1 MVEARALWITRFDW
15 STQAELIGL
24 VESAADAGFNIIY
37 FQVRGRGDA
46 LYRPGL
52 EPWSSVLT
60 GTLGA
65 DPGWDPLAAAL
76 DAAHARGLEL
86 HAWVNAF
93 VAWAG
98 NTPPES
104 SPRHALL
111 EHPDWLLA
119 DENGQPIMEGATTFF
134 TPARAGVR
142 ERLAAVAAD
151 IARRYPV
158 DGIHLDYIRYPAS
171 WPHDAASVA
180 AYDTARA
187 SDPGLGFDEFRRRLV
202 TDAVRLT
209 ADSLAG
215 VRPAVR
221 LSAAV
226 WGIYRNTWGWSGVST
241 GYDDRLQDARAWAED
256 GLVDAL
262 VPMVYWPIQPRY
274 GDRLDFAYLADE
286 HAAAV
291 AGRHMYIGITLEN
304 SNAEQLGRQIERAR
318 EAGAEGVAILSA
330 RLLRE
335 QDLWAF
341 LASGPFRREAI
352 VPPMPWKTQA
362 LALRR

>member
-1 MVEARALWITRFDW
+1 MVEARALWVTRFDW
-15 STQAELIGL
+15 STRAELIAL
-24 VESAADAGFNIIY
+24 LENAADAGFNIIY

-52 EPWSSVLT
+52 EPWSSMLT

-65 DPGWDPLAAAL
+65 DPGWDPLDAAL

-98 NTPPES
+98 GMPPES

-119 DENGQPIMEGATTFF
+119 DENGQPITEGATTFF

-151 IARRYPV
+151 IARHYPV
-158 DGIHLDYIRYPAS
+158 DGIHLDYIRYPTNLR
-171 WPHDAASVA
+171 HDAASVA

-187 SDPGLGFDEFRRRLV
+187 SDPGLGFDAVRRGLV
-202 TDAVRLT
+202 TDAVPVT
-209 ADSLAG
+209 ADSLAA
-215 VRPAVR
+215 VRPGVQ

-226 WGIYRNTWGWSGVST
+226 WGIYRNARGWSGVST

-256 GLVDAL
+256 ELVDAL
-262 VPMVYWPIQPRY
+262 VPMVYWTVQPRY

-291 AGRHMYIGITLEN
+291 AGRHVYIGITLEN
-304 SNAEQLGRQIERAR
+304 SDADELGRQIERAR

-335 QDLWAF
+335 QNLWAF
-341 LASGPFRREAI
+341 LAAGPFRREAI
-352 VPPMPWKTQA
+352 VPPMPWKART
-362 LALRR
+362 LALPR